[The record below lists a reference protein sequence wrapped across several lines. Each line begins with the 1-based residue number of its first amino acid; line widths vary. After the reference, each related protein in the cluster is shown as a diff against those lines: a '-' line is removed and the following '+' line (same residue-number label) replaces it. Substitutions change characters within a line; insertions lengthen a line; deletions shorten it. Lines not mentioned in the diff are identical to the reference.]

1 MAQQAYWT
9 IGLAYMDDS
18 VTSVTAPAVLGI
30 CYMAG
35 YAGGFAGKMLG
46 SACLGLTSANGLGAW
61 WLGWPVI
68 TAVHSTIAFLFLLL
82 PEKIRTR
89 QGRIFCDKLAF

>member
-1 MAQQAYWT
+1 
-9 IGLAYMDDS
+9 MDDS

-35 YAGGFAGKMLG
+35 YAGGFGGKMLG
-46 SACLGLTSANGLGAW
+46 SACLGLTSYNGLGAW

-82 PEKIRTR
+82 PEKIRAR
-89 QGRIFCDKLAF
+89 QR